1 MDPIYITTKE
11 TPSSIRII
19 TKPGNSRS
27 KPIAVPIVAVRAN
40 REVFIIVV
48 VVVVN
53 RVISNENWSFDDFW
67 QIARIDVVVA
77 SQ

>member
-11 TPSSIRII
+11 TASSIRII
-19 TKPGNSRS
+19 TKPGSNSRS

-67 QIARIDVVVA
+67 QLARIDVVA

>member
-11 TPSSIRII
+11 TASSIRII
-19 TKPGNSRS
+19 TKPGSNSRS

-48 VVVVN
+48 EVVN
-53 RVISNENWSFDDFW
+53 QVISKENWSFDDFW
-67 QIARIDVVVA
+67 QLARIDVVA